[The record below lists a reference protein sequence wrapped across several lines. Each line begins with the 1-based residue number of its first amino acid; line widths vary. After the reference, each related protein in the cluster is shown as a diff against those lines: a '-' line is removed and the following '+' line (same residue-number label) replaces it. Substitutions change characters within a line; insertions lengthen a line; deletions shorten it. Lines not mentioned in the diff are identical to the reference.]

1 MLSACCFSLQQDTVE
16 REYVSEKKNSVKEF
30 EVCLNHDLS
39 VVHTAG
45 NNPTKILCMTF
56 WILNMVIE
64 EKYMNNYPIYVR
76 QNS

>member
-30 EVCLNHDLS
+30 EVCLNHDFS